1 MTLSLVELNFGMVL
15 QRPANKWRLGGL
27 NLEELKSIGG
37 LDFLKMLLV
46 LEFTVIVIITI
57 RKC

>member
-27 NLEELKSIGG
+27 NLEELNRIGG

>member
-15 QRPANKWRLGGL
+15 QRPANKWRLDGL
-27 NLEELKSIGG
+27 NLEELKRNGG

>member
-1 MTLSLVELNFGMVL
+1 MVL

-27 NLEELKSIGG
+27 NLEEQKRIGG

-46 LEFTVIVIITI
+46 LEFTIIVIITI

>member
-27 NLEELKSIGG
+27 NLEELKRIGG